1 MEMRDRIKAIRND
14 AGLTQSEFSIR
25 LGFAP
30 TSAASWEKKDA
41 QEPSEPIKLLIC
53 KTFGIREEWLKT
65 GEGEM
70 KVDSNVDFLDKL
82 ANQHNL
88 GPGGKALLKVATR
101 VIEELDDKSASALL
115 DQLIVLMQDAAAE
128 RDGSGVSKPSAE
140 SSDSS
145 SAGRSSVG

>member
-1 MEMRDRIKAIRND
+1 MEMRDRIKAIRTD
-14 AGLTQSEFSIR
+14 AGLTQAEFSIK

-53 KTFGIREEWLKT
+53 KTFGIREEWLRT

-70 KVDSNVDFLDKL
+70 KIGASVDYLDKL
-82 ANQHNL
+82 AAQHNL

-101 VIEELDDKSASALL
+101 VIDELDDASARALL
-115 DQLIVLMQDAAAE
+115 DQLIVIMQDAAAD
-128 RDGSGVSKPSAE
+128 RDAEGIEKPSAAA
-140 SSDSS
+140 SS
-145 SAGRSSVG
+145 SANRSSVG